1 MLKTTRSITIHG
13 TSTVDVEGVEIV
25 VANFTANIKE
35 DQNITIN
42 QFIQNQK
49 LYIANKTQVRK
60 DKNDFEDYVDS
71 QLIDVNTGV

>member
-1 MLKTTRSITIHG
+1 MLKTTRSITING
-13 TSTVDVEGVEIV
+13 TSTVEVDGVEKV

-71 QLIDVNTGV
+71 QLIDANTEV

>member
-1 MLKTTRSITIHG
+1 MLKTTRSITING
-13 TSTVDVEGVEIV
+13 TSTVEVEGVEKV

-49 LYIANKTQVRK
+49 LYKQYMRRVRYK
-60 DKNDFEDYVDS
+60 ECVYS
-71 QLIDVNTGV
+71 EYIR

>member
-1 MLKTTRSITIHG
+1 MLKTTRSITING
-13 TSTVDVEGVEIV
+13 TSTVEVEGIEKV

-71 QLIDVNTGV
+71 QLIDANTGV

>member
-1 MLKTTRSITIHG
+1 MLKTTRSITING
-13 TSTVDVEGVEIV
+13 TSTVEVDGVEKV

-60 DKNDFEDYVDS
+60 DKNDFEDYLDS

>member
-1 MLKTTRSITIHG
+1 MLKTTRSITING
-13 TSTVDVEGVEIV
+13 TSTVEVDGVEKV

-42 QFIQNQK
+42 QFIQNQA
-49 LYIANKTQVRK
+49 LYIANRTQVRK

-71 QLIDVNTGV
+71 QLIDANTGV

>member
-1 MLKTTRSITIHG
+1 MLKTTRSITING
-13 TSTVDVEGVEIV
+13 TSTVEVEGVEKV

-60 DKNDFEDYVDS
+60 DKNDFEDYVDA

>member
-1 MLKTTRSITIHG
+1 MLKTTRSITING
-13 TSTVDVEGVEIV
+13 TSTVEVEGVEKV

>member
-1 MLKTTRSITIHG
+1 MLKTTRSITING
-13 TSTVDVEGVEIV
+13 TSMVEVDGVEKV

-42 QFIQNQK
+42 QFIQNQA
-49 LYIANKTQVRK
+49 LYIANRTQVRK

-71 QLIDVNTGV
+71 QLISENTGV

>member
-1 MLKTTRSITIHG
+1 MLKTTRSITING
-13 TSTVDVEGVEIV
+13 TSTVDVEGVEKV

-42 QFIQNQK
+42 QFIQNQA
-49 LYIANKTQVRK
+49 LYIANRTQVRK

-71 QLIDVNTGV
+71 QIINANTGV

>member
-1 MLKTTRSITIHG
+1 MLKTTRSITING
-13 TSTVDVEGVEIV
+13 TSTVEVNAVEKV

-42 QFIQNQK
+42 QFIQNQA
-49 LYIANKTQVRK
+49 LYISNRTQVRK

-71 QLIDVNTGV
+71 QLIDANTGV

>member
-1 MLKTTRSITIHG
+1 MLKTTRSITING
-13 TSTVDVEGVEIV
+13 TSTVEVEGVEKV

-42 QFIQNQK
+42 QFIQNQA
-49 LYIANKTQVRK
+49 LYIANRTQVRQ

-71 QLIDVNTGV
+71 QLIDANTGV

>member
-1 MLKTTRSITIHG
+1 MLKTTRSITING
-13 TSTVDVEGVEIV
+13 TSMVEVDGIEKV

-49 LYIANKTQVRK
+49 LYIANRTQVRK

>member
-1 MLKTTRSITIHG
+1 MLKTTRSITING
-13 TSTVDVEGVEIV
+13 TSTVEVDGIEKV

-60 DKNDFEDYVDS
+60 DKNDFEDYVDA

>member
-1 MLKTTRSITIHG
+1 MLKTTRSITING
-13 TSTVDVEGVEIV
+13 TSTVEVDGVEKV

-71 QLIDVNTGV
+71 QLIDANTGV

>member
-1 MLKTTRSITIHG
+1 MLKTTRSITING
-13 TSTVDVEGVEIV
+13 TSTVEVDGVEKV

-42 QFIQNQK
+42 QFIQNQA
-49 LYIANKTQVRK
+49 LYIANRTQVRQ

-71 QLIDVNTGV
+71 QLIDANTGV

>member
-1 MLKTTRSITIHG
+1 MLKTTRSITING
-13 TSTVDVEGVEIV
+13 TSTVDVEGVEKV

-42 QFIQNQK
+42 QFIQNQA
-49 LYIANKTQVRK
+49 LYIANRTQVRK

-71 QLIDVNTGV
+71 QLIDGNTGV

>member
-1 MLKTTRSITIHG
+1 MLKTTRSITING
-13 TSTVDVEGVEIV
+13 TSTVEVDGVAKV

-42 QFIQNQK
+42 QFIQNQA
-49 LYIANKTQVRK
+49 LYISNRTQVRK

>member
-1 MLKTTRSITIHG
+1 MLKTTRSITING
-13 TSTVDVEGVEIV
+13 TSTVEVEGVEKV

-42 QFIQNQK
+42 QFIQNQA
-49 LYIANKTQVRK
+49 LYIANRTQVRK

-71 QLIDVNTGV
+71 QIINANTGV

>member
-1 MLKTTRSITIHG
+1 MLKTTRSITING
-13 TSTVDVEGVEIV
+13 TSTVEVDGVEKV

-60 DKNDFEDYVDS
+60 DKNDFEDYVDA

>member
-1 MLKTTRSITIHG
+1 MLKTTRSITING
-13 TSTVDVEGVEIV
+13 TSTVEVEGVEKV

-42 QFIQNQK
+42 QFIQNQT
-49 LYIANKTQVRK
+49 LYIANRTQVRK

-71 QLIDVNTGV
+71 QLIDANTGV

>member
-1 MLKTTRSITIHG
+1 MLKTTRSITING
-13 TSTVDVEGVEIV
+13 TSTVEVEGIEKV

-42 QFIQNQK
+42 QFIQNQA
-49 LYIANKTQVRK
+49 LYIANRTQVRQ

-71 QLIDVNTGV
+71 QLIDANTGV

>member
-1 MLKTTRSITIHG
+1 MLKTTRSITING
-13 TSTVDVEGVEIV
+13 TSTVEVEGVEKV

-49 LYIANKTQVRK
+49 LYIANRTQVRK

-71 QLIDVNTGV
+71 QLIDANTGV

>member
-1 MLKTTRSITIHG
+1 MLKTTRSITING
-13 TSTVDVEGVEIV
+13 TSTVEVEGVEKV

-42 QFIQNQK
+42 QFIQNQA
-49 LYIANKTQVRK
+49 LYIANRTQVRQ

-71 QLIDVNTGV
+71 QIIDGNTGV

>member
-1 MLKTTRSITIHG
+1 MLKTTRSITING
-13 TSTVDVEGVEIV
+13 TSTVDVEGVEKV

-42 QFIQNQK
+42 QFIQNQA
-49 LYIANKTQVRK
+49 LYIANRIQVRK

-71 QLIDVNTGV
+71 QIINANTGV

>member
-1 MLKTTRSITIHG
+1 MLKTTRSITING
-13 TSTVDVEGVEIV
+13 TSTVEVDSAEKV

-42 QFIQNQK
+42 QFIQNQA
-49 LYIANKTQVRK
+49 LYIANRTQVRK

>member
-1 MLKTTRSITIHG
+1 MLKTTRSITING
-13 TSTVDVEGVEIV
+13 TSTVEVDGVEKV

>member
-1 MLKTTRSITIHG
+1 MLKTTRSITING
-13 TSTVDVEGVEIV
+13 TSTVEVEGIEKV

-49 LYIANKTQVRK
+49 LYLANKTQVRK